1 MGLGGYMRRIA
12 AEVAAYETTR
22 KQAESEPTRGD
33 EIEMLTEQ
41 RSTSHSSHIID
52 GPPRRCL
59 FQSPSIK
66 ELALDGKFS
75 TMDVL
80 VINDR
85 WLWGQRYR

>member
-1 MGLGGYMRRIA
+1 MTRIA
-12 AEVAAYETTR
+12 AEVAVYEATR
-22 KQAESEPTRGD
+22 KQAKSEPTRGD
-33 EIEMLTEQ
+33 EIEGLTDQ
-41 RSTSHSSHIID
+41 RSTAHSSRIID
-52 GPPRRCL
+52 GPPTGCL

-66 ELALDGKFS
+66 ELALDGMFS

>member
-1 MGLGGYMRRIA
+1 MTRIA
-12 AEVAAYETTR
+12 AEVAVYETTR

-33 EIEMLTEQ
+33 KMEVLTDQ
-41 RSTSHSSHIID
+41 RSTAHSSHIID
-52 GPPRRCL
+52 NPLMRCL

-66 ELALDGKFS
+66 ELELDGKFS
-75 TMDVL
+75 TMNAL

>member
-1 MGLGGYMRRIA
+1 MTRIV

-22 KQAESEPTRGD
+22 KQAESEATRGD

-41 RSTSHSSHIID
+41 RSTAHSSDIID

-59 FQSPSIK
+59 FHSPSIK

-85 WLWGQRYR
+85 WL